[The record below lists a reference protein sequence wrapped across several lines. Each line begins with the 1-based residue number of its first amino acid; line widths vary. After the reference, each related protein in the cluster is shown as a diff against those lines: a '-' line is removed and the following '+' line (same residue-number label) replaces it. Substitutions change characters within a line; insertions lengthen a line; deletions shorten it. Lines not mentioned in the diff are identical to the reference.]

1 MRINF
6 TLWNIELIRKICYN
20 EFVIGFNKD
29 VMHMIKIL
37 SRLLIVMLI
46 SLVLVNAMIPSLSF
60 AATTGTEQLDEAVDN
75 LNTGSDETYAILKEI
90 MGILAWVGFAVATFK
105 VVQIGIMFMTG
116 ISSKRSGA
124 KESIIPWLIGSL
136 ICAMFGVL
144 GPWFINMFAEGDT
157 GDIFSTI
164 FMLLR

>member
-1 MRINF
+1 M
-6 TLWNIELIRKICYN
+6 
-20 EFVIGFNKD
+20 
-29 VMHMIKIL
+29 MKIL
-37 SRLLIVMLI
+37 SRLLVVMFI
-46 SLVLVNAMIPSLSF
+46 SLVLVNTVVPNLTYASTAGSQ
-60 AATTGTEQLDEAVDN
+60 QLDEAVNN

-136 ICAMFGVL
+136 ICAMFGIL
-144 GPWFINMFAEGDT
+144 GPWFINMFAAGDT